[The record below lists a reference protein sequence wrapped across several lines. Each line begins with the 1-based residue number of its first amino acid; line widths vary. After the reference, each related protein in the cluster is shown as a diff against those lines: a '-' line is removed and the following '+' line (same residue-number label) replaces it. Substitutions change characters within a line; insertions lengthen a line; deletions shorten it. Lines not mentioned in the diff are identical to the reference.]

1 MAINSARE
9 FLSCVKPD
17 DYERAVKNL
26 SGWEERALWEWVEKH
41 PEYWNSYEYDAL
53 MADNREGQII
63 WEKQDFLGR
72 YFRDNPQKYLDFA
85 VEKGLVDLPE
95 LWRWERNLT
104 LSKIEKRLTPVTPPS
119 DIVFGLGNGYN
130 NSEYKTSIQFLQK
143 EIGILAPDGIYDEQ
157 TATRLYRAKERK
169 IATGMGYLAHEV
181 NPDLLFDSYYR
192 EPQVYGINR
201 QLWRDMDFNDNDLV
215 RDDIEYIDSGTA
227 ADFFSSTASVFG
239 TGVEEMKNTLEA
251 RNKKGAMIDSRL
263 INSYGSLEKVL
274 KKLGTIFKFVEPI
287 EEQLTADEPDAK
299 KMVTGLG
306 LVGAEVAVAGPL
318 TAGVIGWMTV
328 QFNLDDGTS
337 FLKTFRNFMIKI
349 GVGEGIF
356 LTVSETIEYVFTKEF
371 WDNVSAYLQEE
382 HRKDIEAGI
391 RMD

>member
-1 MAINSARE
+1 MTITSARE

-17 DYERAVKNL
+17 NYERAVKNL
-26 SGWEERALWEWVEKH
+26 SGWTERALWDWVKENPH
-41 PEYWNSYEYDAL
+41 NWNSYEYDAL

-72 YFRDNPQKYLDFA
+72 YFRDNPQKYLDF
-85 VEKGLVDLPE
+85 VIEKGLVDLPE

-104 LSKIEKRLTPVTPPS
+104 LSKIEKRLKPVNPPS

-130 NSEYKTSIQFLQK
+130 NDAYKNSIQFLQK
-143 EIGILAPDGIYDEQ
+143 EIGILAADGIYDKQ

-169 IATGMGYLAHEV
+169 IATGLGYLAHEV

-215 RDDIEYIDSGTA
+215 RDDIQHIEPGSA
-227 ADFFSSTASVFG
+227 ANFFSSTVSVFG
-239 TGVEEMKNTLEA
+239 TGMEEVKNNLTA
-251 RNKKGAMIDSRL
+251 RSQKGAMIDSQL
-263 INSYGSLEKVL
+263 INSYGEVGKVL
-274 KKLGTIFKFVEPI
+274 KRLGTIFQFAEPI
-287 EEQLTADEPDAK
+287 EEQLADGELN
-299 KMVTGLG
+299 LG
-306 LVGAEVAVAGPL
+306 KLVKEVGIVGAEVAIAAPL
-318 TAGVIGWMTV
+318 TAGLLGWMTLE
-328 QFNLDDGTS
+328 FKLNDGTS
-337 FLKTFRNFMIKI
+337 WRHTVRNTGIKFGTEMGTFWA
-349 GVGEGIF
+349 VG
-356 LTVSETIEYVFTKEF
+356 ETIEYVFTKEF

-382 HRKDIEAGI
+382 HRKDLDAGI

>member
-1 MAINSARE
+1 MTITSARE
-9 FLSCVKPD
+9 FLACVKPD
-17 DYERAVKNL
+17 DYERAIKGL
-26 SGWEERALWEWVEKH
+26 SAWEERALWDWVKE
-41 PEYWNSYEYDAL
+41 NSHNWDSYAYDAL

-63 WEKQDFLGR
+63 WEKQDFMGR
-72 YFRDNPQKYLDFA
+72 YFRGNPEKYLEF
-85 VEKGLVDLPE
+85 VLEKGLVDLPE

-104 LSKIEKRLTPVTPPS
+104 LAEVEERLKPVNPPS

-130 NSEYKTSIQFLQK
+130 NSEYRKAIKILQK
-143 EIGILAPDGIYDEQ
+143 EIGILAADGIYDEQ
-157 TATRLYRAKERK
+157 TATRLYRARERK

-201 QLWRDMDFNDNDLV
+201 QLWRDMDFDDNDLV
-215 RDDIEYIDSGTA
+215 RDDIKHSDSGTA
-227 ADFFSSTASVFG
+227 SDFFSSTASVFG
-239 TGVEEMKNTLEA
+239 TGVEEIKNTLEA
-251 RNKKGAMIDSRL
+251 RGKKGAMIDRRL

-299 KMVTGLG
+299 KIVTGLS

-356 LTVSETIEYVFTKEF
+356 WTVKETIEYVFTKEF
-371 WDNVSAYLQEE
+371 WDNVSVYLQEE